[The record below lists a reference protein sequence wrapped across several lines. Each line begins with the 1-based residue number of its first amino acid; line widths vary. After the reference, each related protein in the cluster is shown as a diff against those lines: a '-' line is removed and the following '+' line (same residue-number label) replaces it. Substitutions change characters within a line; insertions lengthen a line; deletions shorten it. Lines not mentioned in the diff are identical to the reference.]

1 MILPKI
7 VRAVGLQ
14 PVADVHN
21 WQRWWSAK
29 LDAMAIA
36 VGAVALAYSQL
47 PDDWKAALPH
57 WLMAALAIA
66 GLVIKSA
73 SLILR
78 GAKQPGL
85 HEEERKP

>member
-1 MILPKI
+1 MMLPKMI
-7 VRAVGLQ
+7 RALGLE

-36 VGAVALAYSQL
+36 VGSIAVAYTQL
-47 PDDWKAALPH
+47 PPDWQAALPPG
-57 WLMAALAIA
+57 LLTVLAIV

-73 SLILR
+73 SLIVR
-78 GAKQPGL
+78 GVKQPDL
-85 HEEERKP
+85 HKDDP

>member
-1 MILPKI
+1 MLPRVI
-7 VRAVGLQ
+7 RALGLE

-36 VGAVALAYSQL
+36 VGSIAVAYTQL
-47 PDDWKAALPH
+47 PADWQAALPP
-57 WLMAALAIA
+57 WLLTALAII

-73 SLILR
+73 SLIVR
-78 GAKQPGL
+78 GVKQPGL
-85 HEEERKP
+85 HEDES

>member
-1 MILPKI
+1 MIFPKVI
-7 VRAVGLQ
+7 RALGLE

-36 VGAVALAYSQL
+36 VGAIAVAYTQLPGDWQSALPSWLLTALAV
-47 PDDWKAALPH
+47 
-57 WLMAALAIA
+57 I

-73 SLILR
+73 SLIFR
-78 GAKQPGL
+78 GAKQPEL
-85 HEEERKP
+85 HKGDGP